1 MKYRRPSTKSNTS
14 TYYLK
19 KKKKLV
25 NPPLPNRF
33 SSYYFDDLRAYSI
46 EFYKKIDFYFEY
58 CSYAS
63 GLKEIRA

>member
-19 KKKKLV
+19 KNKPSK
-25 NPPLPNRF
+25 PPLPNRF